1 MNKIYEHLNLISS
14 TSLIAM
20 PFFEGKNQNELDRF
34 VYVGIKKISK
44 ISLAFLRLY
53 EQVDD
58 SEDLEFSLGILSRSI
73 MMDMILLMGIQKIL
87 IKYNE
92 NNYDEVKEEIKNYC
106 LKIISDGTTHLI
118 EQIHESEILSNQ
130 EKSDAAV
137 RLASKFSDVFDFS
150 TDTPKI
156 KKEYRFKHSNIYKE
170 SKQLNIEDNKSIYHL
185 YDFYSKYDHLS
196 HWASEFDKIPIE
208 IRKGKLDLSILYMG
222 YHLKNLL
229 AIAYDFADG
238 YTSLLPLIQDIE
250 KSENENFENDSS
262 EIL

>member
-1 MNKIYEHLNLISS
+1 MNKIYDHLNLISS

-20 PFFEGKNQNELDRF
+20 PFFEEKKQNELDRF
-34 VYVGIKKISK
+34 VYVGIKKVSK

-73 MMDMILLMGIQKIL
+73 MMDMILLMGIQKIS
-87 IKYNE
+87 IKYDG

-118 EQIHESEILSNQ
+118 EQIHESEILSEQ
-130 EKSDAAV
+130 EKSNIAKG
-137 RLASKFSDVFDFS
+137 LASKFPGVFDFS
-150 TDTPKI
+150 TNTPTRKS
-156 KKEYRFKHSNIYKE
+156 EYRFTQKGIYKE
-170 SKQLNIEDNKSIYHL
+170 SKALNIEHNKTVYHL

-196 HWASEFDKIPIE
+196 HWSSEFDKIPIE

-229 AIAYDFADG
+229 AIAYDFADV
-238 YTSLLPLIQDIE
+238 YTSLLPLIHNIE
-250 KSENENFENDSS
+250 KSEKEKFDNDST
-262 EIL
+262 